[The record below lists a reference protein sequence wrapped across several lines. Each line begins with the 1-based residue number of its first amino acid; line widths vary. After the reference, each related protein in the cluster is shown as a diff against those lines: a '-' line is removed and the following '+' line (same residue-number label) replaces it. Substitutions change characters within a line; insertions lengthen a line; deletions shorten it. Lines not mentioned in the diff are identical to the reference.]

1 MRGRA
6 AYGSRMQAGIPAML
20 LPAVARAGLVKCQI
34 SEYGPGNAINSSA
47 AKIDLMSIN
56 NSANNMRQAQT
67 ATTPSSDMTEPRAH
81 SRIYLGLALGMSVTA
96 FWGFAY
102 TYFIPVFAGAY
113 PQVSPAV
120 HIHGWSFFLWFLL
133 LPLQAFLM
141 ATGRRR
147 THITLGGASVAL
159 AAVMVFTG
167 ILVASVRIHEGL
179 SATEPDE
186 FTTFWKGFG
195 QLIMYNMILF
205 VGFYGTAIARRNQPD
220 LHKRMMIL
228 ASASVLPAAIFR
240 IIVGLTGFYWLATPG
255 WVMPAAFFLPAVFI
269 VIGMAYDRVAKGFV
283 HRAYLVG
290 LPVVLVVHA
299 LGLGMA
305 GTAAG
310 EAASRV
316 MALFAR
322 VFGGLY

>member
-1 MRGRA
+1 
-6 AYGSRMQAGIPAML
+6 
-20 LPAVARAGLVKCQI
+20 
-34 SEYGPGNAINSSA
+34 
-47 AKIDLMSIN
+47 
-56 NSANNMRQAQT
+56 MRQTQT
-67 ATTPSSDMTEPRAH
+67 PPTHAGHRTEPITQ
-81 SRIYLGLALGMSVTA
+81 SRIYVGLALGMTVTV

-102 TYFIPVFAGAY
+102 TYFTPVFAGAY

-120 HIHGWSFFLWFLL
+120 HVHGWSFFLWFLL

-147 THITLGGASVAL
+147 AHIALGGASVAL

-167 ILVASVRIHEGL
+167 VLVASVRIHEGL

-205 VGFYGTAIARRNQPD
+205 VGFYGTAIARRDEPG
-220 LHKRMMIL
+220 LHKRMIVL
-228 ASASVLPAAIFR
+228 AGASVLPAAIFR
-240 IIVGLTGFYWLATPG
+240 IIVGLNGFHWLATPG
-255 WVMPAAFFLPAVFI
+255 WVMPAAFFLPAVVI
-269 VIGMAYDRVAKGFV
+269 VIGMAHDRVAKGFV
-283 HRAYLVG
+283 HRAYPVG
-290 LPVVLVVHA
+290 LAVLLLVHA
-299 LGLGMA
+299 LGIVLA

-310 EAASRV
+310 EAVSRV

-322 VFGGLY
+322 VFGDLY